1 MVWGESLRKE
11 LCMLVIPAKQHYNI
25 KTIKEAI
32 RPHLNKT
39 VKIKCNLGR
48 NKYETYE
55 AKIIKLYNCV
65 FLIELTE
72 NKTLKSFSYAD
83 IITKT
88 IKIYE

>member
-1 MVWGESLRKE
+1 
-11 LCMLVIPAKQHYNI
+11 MLVIPAKKHYNLQ
-25 KTIKEAI
+25 TIKNAMK
-32 RPHLNKT
+32 PYLNKT

-48 NKYETYE
+48 NKSETYE

-65 FLIELTE
+65 FLIELTQ
-72 NKTLKSFSYAD
+72 NKTIKSFSYAD

>member
-1 MVWGESLRKE
+1 
-11 LCMLVIPAKQHYNI
+11 MLVIPVKNI
-25 KTIKEAI
+25 CNNETIKNALI
-32 RPHLNKT
+32 PYLGKIL
-39 VKIKCNLGR
+39 KIKHNLGR

-55 AKIIKLYNCV
+55 AKLIKLYNCV

-72 NKTLKSFSYAD
+72 NKIIKSFSYAD

>member
-1 MVWGESLRKE
+1 
-11 LCMLVIPAKQHYNI
+11 MLVIPAKKHCNLQ
-25 KTIKEAI
+25 TIKNAMK
-32 RPHLNKT
+32 PHLNKT

-48 NKYETYE
+48 NKSETYE

-65 FLIELTE
+65 FLIELTQ
-72 NKTLKSFSYAD
+72 NKTIKSFSYAD

>member
-1 MVWGESLRKE
+1 
-11 LCMLVIPAKQHYNI
+11 MLVIPVKKLYNL
-25 KTIKEAI
+25 KTIKEELK
-32 RPHLNKT
+32 PHLNKK

-48 NKYETYE
+48 NKSETYD

-72 NKTLKSFSYAD
+72 SKIIKYFSYAD

>member
-1 MVWGESLRKE
+1 
-11 LCMLVIPAKQHYNI
+11 MLVIPAKKLNNI
-25 KTIKEAI
+25 ATIKEAI
-32 RPHLNKT
+32 RPHLNKV

-72 NKTLKSFSYAD
+72 NKAIKSFSYAD

>member
-1 MVWGESLRKE
+1 MMPL
-11 LCMLVIPAKQHYNI
+11 
-25 KTIKEAI
+25 
-32 RPHLNKT
+32 LNKI
-39 VKIKCNLGR
+39 VKIKYNLGR
-48 NKYETYE
+48 NKLETFE

-72 NKTLKSFSYAD
+72 NKTVKSFSYAD

>member
-1 MVWGESLRKE
+1 
-11 LCMLVIPAKQHYNI
+11 MLVIPVKSASTLS
-25 KTIKEAI
+25 TIKKALI
-32 RPHLNKT
+32 PYLGKI
-39 VKIKCNLGR
+39 VKIKYNLGR

-65 FLIELTE
+65 FLIELNE
-72 NKTLKSFSYAD
+72 NKAVKSFSYTD

>member
-1 MVWGESLRKE
+1 MVWVESSRKE
-11 LCMLVIPAKQHYNI
+11 LCMLVIPAKQIYDI

-32 RPHLNKT
+32 KPHLNKI
-39 VKIKCNLGR
+39 VKIKYNLGR
-48 NKYETYE
+48 NKYEIYE
-55 AKIIKLYNCV
+55 AKIIKIYNCV

-72 NKTLKSFSYAD
+72 NNTIKSFSYAD

>member
-1 MVWGESLRKE
+1 
-11 LCMLVIPAKQHYNI
+11 MLVIPAKKLYNMN
-25 KTIKEAI
+25 TIKEAI
-32 RPHLNKT
+32 RPHLNKI

-55 AKIIKLYNCV
+55 AKIIKIYNCV
-65 FLIELTE
+65 FLIELIET
-72 NKTLKSFSYAD
+72 KAIKSFSYAD